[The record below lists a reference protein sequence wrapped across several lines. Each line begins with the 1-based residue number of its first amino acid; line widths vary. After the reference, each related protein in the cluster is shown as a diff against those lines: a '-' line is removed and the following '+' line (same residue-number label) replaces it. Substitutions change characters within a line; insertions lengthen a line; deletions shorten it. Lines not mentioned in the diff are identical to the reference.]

1 MVQPRP
7 FRVESTAVSD
17 EHETLPDNVISF
29 IVVARHG
36 GMSFERI
43 ASLMNRIGLP
53 AARGGRWYGSTV
65 SRVAK
70 RHIPYS
76 TVTRRTG

>member
-1 MVQPRP
+1 M
-7 FRVESTAVSD
+7 SD
-17 EHETLPDNVISF
+17 EHETLPDNVISL

-65 SRVAK
+65 ARVAK
-70 RHIPYS
+70 RNMPYGMAAPRS
-76 TVTRRTG
+76 RPARRAG